1 MKTEIMLMALL
12 GAALAGCS
20 DAETPSDNDTSVAS
34 QVTASLNYN
43 DGGEPLKLTL
53 GDETYDMTVYV
64 CGGTGYMFNL
74 SARVD
79 PDDQNSPT
87 ASITAT
93 EIAEAASQP
102 LDQRAGATLHLRSP
116 ESLDLWTSK
125 VITEYDHTGKNVTIS
140 GEMQGLRH
148 PLGPDG
154 TQLWEGIERIDG
166 GEMRPFSIT
175 TTCDQS
181 EM

>member
-1 MKTEIMLMALL
+1 MRIGTLVFGLL

-20 DAETPSDNDTSVAS
+20 DADTASSDNSSVAS
-34 QVTASLNYN
+34 QVGASLNYD
-43 DGGEPLKLTL
+43 DGGEPLTLTF

-74 SARVD
+74 SASVD
-79 PDDQNSPT
+79 PDDPDST
-87 ASITAT
+87 TTTITAT
-93 EIAEAASQP
+93 EIPEAADQP
-102 LDQRAGATLHLRSP
+102 LERRAGATVQFRTPDSI
-116 ESLDLWTSK
+116 DLWTSE
-125 VITEYDHTGKNVTIS
+125 VVTEYDHSGKNVTIS

-166 GEMRPFSIT
+166 GELRPFSIT

>member
-1 MKTEIMLMALL
+1 MRIETLTLALL
-12 GAALAGCS
+12 IAALAGCG
-20 DAETPSDNDTSVAS
+20 DAETASDNDTSIAS
-34 QVTASLNYN
+34 QVSASLNYD
-43 DGGEPLKLTL
+43 DGGEPLTLTL
-53 GDETYDMTVYV
+53 GDEIYAMTVYV

-74 SARVD
+74 SASVD
-79 PDDQNSPT
+79 PDDPNST
-87 ASITAT
+87 TTTITAT
-93 EIAEAASQP
+93 EIPEAADQP
-102 LDQRAGATLHLRSP
+102 LERRAGATVQFRTP
-116 ESLDLWTSK
+116 ESIDLWTAE
-125 VITEYDHTGKNVTIS
+125 VVTEYDHTGKNVTIS

>member
-1 MKTEIMLMALL
+1 MRTGILFMGVLV
-12 GAALAGCS
+12 AALAGCS
-20 DAETPSDNDTSVAS
+20 DGETASGDDTSVAS
-34 QVTASLNYN
+34 QVGASLNYD
-43 DGGEPLKLTL
+43 DGGEPLTLTL

-64 CGGTGYMFNL
+64 CGGTGYIFNL

-102 LDQRAGATLHLRSP
+102 LDQRAGATLHLRSS
-116 ESLDLWTSK
+116 EWLDLWNSK
-125 VITEYDHTGKNVTIS
+125 TITEYDHSGKNVTIS
-140 GEMQGLRH
+140 GEMQGVRH
-148 PLGPDG
+148 PLAPDG
-154 TQLWEGIERIDG
+154 TQLWEGIERIDD
-166 GEMRPFSIT
+166 GELRPFSIT